1 MPMISISSMNRTFF
15 FRVVTILV
23 LAGFAL
29 EAKSSPKLQCNQ
41 TEYDF
46 GTVDGE
52 KPVSHTFE
60 IRNAGDSELLIRKIH
75 APCDCT
81 SFYLPS
87 KNLPP
92 GESLSIPVTVSLS
105 GRKGL
110 QEKGVF
116 LESNDPVKPGLQ
128 LTLRGVVGSG
138 IEVQPPMLTIR
149 KSPKSP
155 EVFGEVTV
163 RDLAKK
169 HLFCLEAKSAEG
181 KVEVETKPI
190 ESGDGFILR
199 ASPMANLGPGQHKEK
214 IRLKLDS
221 ASQKEMTVNVQ
232 ILLPAELIAAP
243 SILRLDTKAAAPLSR
258 TIILRSPAGNDFTV
272 GSVEVPV
279 ETMTTRIERMDAT
292 STRVVIGNIHPA
304 RELDGKKLVFRIS
317 GAKPRT
323 IEVPVA
329 VPR

>member
-1 MPMISISSMNRTFF
+1 MISICSMNRTFF
-15 FRVVTILV
+15 FCVVSTLV
-23 LAGFAL
+23 FLGFSP
-29 EAKSSPKLQCNQ
+29 EAKSSPKLQCDL

-52 KPVSHTFE
+52 KSVSHTFQ
-60 IRNAGDSELLIRKIH
+60 IRNAGDSELVIRKIH
-75 APCDCT
+75 APCGCT
-81 SFYLPS
+81 SFLLS
-87 KNLPP
+87 NKNLPP

-116 LESNDPVKPGLQ
+116 LETNDPAKPGLQ

-138 IEVQPPMLTIR
+138 IEVQPPILTIR

-169 HLFCLEAKSAEG
+169 PLVCLEAKPAEG
-181 KVEVETKPI
+181 KVEVDIKPL
-190 ESGDGFILR
+190 ESGDGFVLR
-199 ASPMANLGPGQHKEK
+199 ATPKANLAPGQHKEK

-221 ASQKEMTVNVQ
+221 ATQKEMTIDVQ
-232 ILLPAELIAAP
+232 ILLPAEFIAAP

-272 GSVEVPV
+272 ESVEVPV

-292 STRVVIGNIHPA
+292 STRVVVGNIHPA

>member
-1 MPMISISSMNRTFF
+1 MIPICSMNRTFF
-15 FRVVTILV
+15 FCAALALV
-23 LAGFAL
+23 LLAFVA
-29 EAKSSPKLQCNQ
+29 EAKSSPKLECGQ
-41 TEYDF
+41 TVYDF

-52 KPVSHTFE
+52 KAVSHTFQ
-60 IRNAGDSELLIRKIH
+60 IRNAGNSELVIRKIH
-75 APCDCT
+75 APCGCT
-81 SFYLPS
+81 SFLLSS
-87 KNLPP
+87 KTLPP
-92 GESLSIPVTVSLS
+92 GETLSIPVTVSLS

-116 LESNDPVKPGLQ
+116 LETNDPATPGLQ

-149 KSPKSP
+149 KSPKSS

-169 HLFCLEAKSAEG
+169 PLVCLEAKPSEG
-181 KVEVETKPI
+181 LLELVSKPL
-190 ESGDGFILR
+190 ESGDGFLLR
-199 ASPMANLGPGQHKEK
+199 ATPMANLAPGQHKEK
-214 IRLKLDS
+214 IRVKLEGS
-221 ASQKEMTVNVQ
+221 SQKEITIDVQ
-232 ILLPAELIAAP
+232 ILLPAEFIAAP

-272 GSVEVPV
+272 DSVEVPV

-292 STRVVIGNIHPA
+292 STRVVIGNIQPVSG
-304 RELDGKKLVFRIS
+304 LDGKKLVFRIG
-317 GAKPRT
+317 GAKPRA
-323 IEVPVA
+323 IEVPIA